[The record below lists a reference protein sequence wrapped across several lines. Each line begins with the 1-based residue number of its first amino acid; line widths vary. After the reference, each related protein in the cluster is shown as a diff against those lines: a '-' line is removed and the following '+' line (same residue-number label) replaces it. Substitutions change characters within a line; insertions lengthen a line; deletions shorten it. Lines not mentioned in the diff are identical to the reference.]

1 MNITQVIFIATTL
14 VSLFVGTYETRK
26 NLKNIQEMLR
36 YSCRVNVLRKDS
48 ETNQPAFKDISSKEL
63 VPRDIFELQE
73 EGLAMPCDCL
83 LI

>member
-1 MNITQVIFIATTL
+1 
-14 VSLFVGTYETRK
+14 
-26 NLKNIQEMLR
+26 MLR